1 MTDDFNNTYSCFFG
15 TGSGAWHGGYTKR
28 FYNSWTTT
36 NAENWTIM
44 AGVSSS
50 LPAAIA
56 VSRYGM
62 LIQWRCSSIS
72 GVPTIIEPA
81 ITIGDMTD
89 SAPGQFWSYINYLGS
104 VTVNSDEKL
113 KHSIRPY
120 NKWVLNKFK
129 NLNIYTYAYKLL
141 SPDVDITIRDN
152 FNDFYRKAKRLNIG
166 MMKTDIITKK
176 QVADYIDDDDYIN
189 ETFKDVPQEW
199 KVEENEK
206 IIKECDTAAGINYET
221 LYKYSIIAIKELIW
235 KIENLED
242 ILMRNNIR

>member
-1 MTDDFNNTYSCFFG
+1 MNDDFNNSYSCFFG
-15 TGSGAWHGGYTKR
+15 TGSGAQHGGYTKS
-28 FYNSWTTT
+28 FYNSWTTA

-72 GVPTIIEPA
+72 GVPTILEPA

-89 SAPGQFWSYINYLGS
+89 SAPGQFWSYINYLGA

-129 NLNIYTYAYKLL
+129 TLNIYTYAYKLL
-141 SPDVDITIRDN
+141 STDINIKWRDD
-152 FNDFYRKAKRLNIG
+152 FNDHYRKAKRLNIG
-166 MMKTDIITKK
+166 MMKTDIISKK

-189 ETFKDVPQEW
+189 ETFAAAPQEW

-206 IIKECDTAAGINYET
+206 IKNECETATGINYET
-221 LYKYSIIAIKELIW
+221 LYKYSIIAIKELII
-235 KIENLED
+235 KVEALEE
-242 ILMRNNIR
+242 ILKRNNIN